1 MNIWFFYRDNIFLLI
16 IITKILWVSNLDC
29 CFLLFSPWWFSLLF
43 VLSTL
48 KVNSQL
54 FYLQMVFFWN
64 SRGIAIQDLQTLANH
79 RKVWRSVERTVALLS
94 KRRTGGLLWMKSLL
108 KQSESSVVMGSGWLS
123 CCIFLLARLVAQQ
136 RENFPFSCW
145 RNKVS
150 FFELGMQGMSLSVG
164 MCHWLRARYE
174 ISPFWSPHSNLNESP
189 LFYFTA
195 YFKKTCFPYFYR

>member
-16 IITKILWVSNLDC
+16 IITKILWASNLDC

-54 FYLQMVFFWN
+54 FYLQMVFFLN

-94 KRRTGGLLWMKSLL
+94 KRKMWALLWMKSQL
-108 KQSESSVVMGSGWLS
+108 KQSESSVVMSSGWLS

-150 FFELGMQGMSLSVG
+150 FFELGM
-164 MCHWLRARYE
+164 
-174 ISPFWSPHSNLNESP
+174 
-189 LFYFTA
+189 
-195 YFKKTCFPYFYR
+195 